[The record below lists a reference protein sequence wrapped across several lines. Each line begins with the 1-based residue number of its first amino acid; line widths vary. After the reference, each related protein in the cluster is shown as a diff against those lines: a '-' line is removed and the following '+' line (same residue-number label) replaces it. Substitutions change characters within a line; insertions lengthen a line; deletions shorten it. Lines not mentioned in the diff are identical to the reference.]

1 MRWAASAISPIKSW
15 IRRPIMSS
23 RSRAT
28 KERCDRMSSVSRPSR
43 KPNGF
48 KDIKVSRHEASI
60 IQFERETPRST
71 SPCSF
76 SLQTTARM
84 AGRSRSWDNSVKK
97 RWRKNDRHDPS
108 PRELFHEQI
117 PQIGFYREHGFARQA
132 RDQNEELGSR
142 FQMPVT
148 SMNLA
153 GPQIAEGLVR
163 CRRSCLTTASRW
175 ATI

>member
-1 MRWAASAISPIKSW
+1 
-15 IRRPIMSS
+15 MSS

-28 KERCDRMSSVSRPSR
+28 KERCDKISSVSRPSR

-76 SLQTTARM
+76 SLQTTGKD
-84 AGRSRSWDNSVKK
+84 GRPEPIVGQFSQETLAE
-97 RWRKNDRHDPS
+97 NDRHNPS

-132 RDQNEELGSR
+132 RDQNEELGSP

-163 CRRSCLTTASRW
+163 CRRSCLTTAARW